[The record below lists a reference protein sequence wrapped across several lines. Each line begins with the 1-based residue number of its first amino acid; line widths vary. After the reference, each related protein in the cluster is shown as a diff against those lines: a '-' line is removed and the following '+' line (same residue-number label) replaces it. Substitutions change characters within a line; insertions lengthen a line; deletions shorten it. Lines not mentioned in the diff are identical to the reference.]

1 MTSINEKLNDYIGIN
16 YIKPRFQQLEIER
29 RFNRSTH
36 EEFLKKIRDHE
47 DFYVSRSNV
56 QHRLTVTK
64 GEIRLTEVI
73 VMKDKR
79 PTNGGFLWLM
89 VRYET
94 IATKYFPEDSD
105 FIIKLNQND
114 EVEVEVKANSAV
126 EDFVSLMKFVDLELF
141 ESE

>member
-1 MTSINEKLNDYIGIN
+1 MKKLNDYIGIN
-16 YIKPRFQQLEIER
+16 YNKPRFQQLEIER
-29 RFNRSTH
+29 RFNRGTH
-36 EEFLKKIRDHE
+36 KEFLKKIRDHE

-114 EVEVEVKANSAV
+114 EVEVKANSAV

>member
-16 YIKPRFQQLEIER
+16 YNKPRFQQLEIER

-36 EEFLKKIRDHE
+36 KEFLKKIRDHE

-114 EVEVEVKANSAV
+114 EVEVKANSAA